1 MSQEPNQVFCCY
13 APDLRPLAI
22 LLSTLHFSPRAV
34 IQISD
39 TAIHIQVEIGKILQA
54 HAYLEKT
61 SFSDWF
67 FNPPKIPVS
76 QQQQQQDRRKKKDGS
91 GSSED
96 SQEEGEGDE
105 EEEKKNS
112 QKTYTKQDNDDDHHH
127 PSDSVS
133 ESIPAKRKFNP
144 DNHHKS
150 THHKSRKLPT
160 SAIRISYDGEGSP
173 LILLI
178 EDSGVV
184 TRCSLMTYEAEEL
197 AQMDFPVDRQ
207 MVHLIMKSDWLKSAF
222 SQFDEKSGTEI
233 SLMFSPSRMS
243 HNLQRHQDPTA
254 TAIGGIH
261 PTFRIQVE
269 GDNGTCTIDF
279 PDDNEILDSFT
290 CKIVDGLDPDD
301 LLTCGFVRNSYKLS
315 HLLKIKKALDVSS
328 KTSLRVDDTGFMS
341 LQLLIPLE
349 ESTTLKRKCGYVEF
363 MCVPI
368 EDG

>member
-1 MSQEPNQVFCCY
+1 MDVRFEVSMSSLIECLNVFG
-13 APDLRPLAI
+13 
-22 LLSTLHFSPRAV
+22 
-34 IQISD
+34 
-39 TAIHIQVEIGKILQA
+39 TA
-54 HAYLEKT
+54 
-61 SFSDWF
+61 S
-67 FNPPKIPVS
+67 
-76 QQQQQQDRRKKKDGS
+76 
-91 GSSED
+91 
-96 SQEEGEGDE
+96 
-105 EEEKKNS
+105 S
-112 QKTYTKQDNDDDHHH
+112 QKTYTKQDNDDDHH